1 MNIKN
6 NCFLLLGLF
15 SLMFFQAASADV
27 AVIVNPKSPLSS
39 VSQTEVVN
47 LFLSKSKTIQGE
59 RLEPVDQ
66 AKGQA
71 TRAQFYEKVLGKD
84 ESQMRAYWSRLIFSG
99 KGLPPVEIGND
110 KMMLDKVASDV
121 NAIGYVDSSKV
132 NASVKVLA
140 TF

>member
-6 NCFLLLGLF
+6 SGFLLFGLC
-15 SLMFFQAASADV
+15 SMMFFQTSFADV
-27 AVIVNPKSPLSS
+27 AVIVNPKSSLSS
-39 VSQTEVVN
+39 VNQTEVVN

-59 RLEPVDQ
+59 RLEPIDQ
-66 AKGQA
+66 SKGES
-71 TRAQFYEKVLGKD
+71 TRAQFYEKVLSKD

-121 NAIGYVDSSKV
+121 NAIGYVESSKV